1 MGAIILVSV
10 VAGDVHLRGNRY
22 STHYRPWESYWIVAS
37 AVIILVGTICF
48 GIGVARS
55 LSKMQLISDFLK
67 RQASKVRLLVIV
79 TFLGI
84 LLKVVYNL
92 VIGKYVNQWRK
103 THSNTAKPFAAII
116 FFYFF
121 LTDIVPVVLI
131 LIVFISP
138 KKTRRTHSGREYT
151 PYSEDDV
158 SSSDGL
164 LSNEENY

>member
-1 MGAIILVSV
+1 
-10 VAGDVHLRGNRY
+10 
-22 STHYRPWESYWIVAS
+22 
-37 AVIILVGTICF
+37 
-48 GIGVARS
+48 
-55 LSKMQLISDFLK
+55 MQLISDFLK

-84 LLKVVYNL
+84 LLKVIYNL
-92 VIGKYVNQWRK
+92 AIGKYVNQWRK
-103 THSNTAKPFAAII
+103 DNKNTAKPFGAII

-121 LTDIVPVVLI
+121 LTDIVPVAFI

-158 SSSDGL
+158 NSSDGL